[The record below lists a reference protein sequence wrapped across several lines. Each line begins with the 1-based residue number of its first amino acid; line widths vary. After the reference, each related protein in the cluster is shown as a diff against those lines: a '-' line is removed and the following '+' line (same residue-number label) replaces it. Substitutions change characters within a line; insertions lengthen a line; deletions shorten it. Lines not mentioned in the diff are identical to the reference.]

1 MKTEREIA
9 RQIKTPGNAVNAFPG
24 VLIYCLIFPVSSFR
38 GVLPCRSV
46 DLCFEGLIYDLKSP
60 GLVSRSVLPYRSV
73 GLCFRG
79 RTLIFLNL
87 PDGLSGAFFHA
98 GQAAGA
104 FRIVD
109 MGEIVSH
116 LDRACR
122 TVLRA
127 EPAPDTAGF
136 AHVHDFFPAAD
147 RRAGDI
153 DAR

>member
-24 VLIYCLIFPVSSFR
+24 VLFIILYFPYHLSEVFCHA
-38 GVLPCRSV
+38 GRSV
-46 DLCFEGLIYDLKSP
+46 CSEGLIYDLKSP

-79 RTLIFLNL
+79 RVLILLNL

-104 FRIVD
+104 LRIVD